1 MKTTRKSSN
10 LTEREIDVRAIEEAN
25 DDSAWEEPIMH
36 FAGAWSEMKEQ
47 MFLDLMSSIAP
58 RRQDAFARR
67 RTEMSNHQQPN
78 DLPITIDPEI
88 MSGVHVV
95 RGTRVP
101 VQTLFDYLADGY
113 TLEQF
118 LHSFP
123 TVARA
128 DALAILEHATEHLS
142 VGAIR

>member
-1 MKTTRKSSN
+1 MIR
-10 LTEREIDVRAIEEAN
+10 
-25 DDSAWEEPIMH
+25 P
-36 FAGAWSEMKEQ
+36 
-47 MFLDLMSSIAP
+47 MS
-58 RRQDAFARR
+58 
-67 RTEMSNHQQPN
+67 HQFKPN

-88 MSGVHVV
+88 MSGVPVI

-101 VQTLFDYLADGY
+101 VQTPFDYLADGY

-123 TVARA
+123 TVERV

-142 VGAIR
+142 V

>member
-1 MKTTRKSSN
+1 M
-10 LTEREIDVRAIEEAN
+10 AQ
-25 DDSAWEEPIMH
+25 H
-36 FAGAWSEMKEQ
+36 
-47 MFLDLMSSIAP
+47 
-58 RRQDAFARR
+58 
-67 RTEMSNHQQPN
+67 HQVN

-88 MSGVHVV
+88 MSGVPVI

-123 TVARA
+123 TVERG

-142 VGAIR
+142 IGAIR